1 MKGVIYARFSCDHQR
16 EESIEGQVRECRDY
30 AEKNGIAI
38 IGVYA
43 DRALTGKTDKR
54 PQFQKM
60 IKDSEKR
67 MFEVVIVWKLDRFS
81 RNRYDSAT
89 YKTRLKKNGVRV
101 VSAKEQISDT
111 PEGIILES
119 MLEGMAEY
127 YSADLAVK
135 ITRGMKEN
143 ALKCR
148 YNGGGM
154 PFGYMVGPDQKLV
167 INPQTAPI
175 VVEIFQRYANGENI
189 RDIIKSLNK
198 RGIKTTRGSEFRQSS
213 LDTMLTN
220 TKYLGVYRSMGEVI
234 EGGVPQIIDQE
245 LFDKV
250 AARKQRNR
258 KAPSSTKAPEVYLL
272 TTKLFCGKCGAMMA
286 GESGKSHTGAKYL
299 YYKCGNR
306 KRAQGCK
313 QRALRKEYVEKI
325 VLDRII
331 QLVHQDS
338 VIDEISE
345 SAARIQSQE
354 STAIPLLRGQLRDVN
369 KGIDNMLNA
378 IQMGII
384 TNSTKERLDELEAEK
399 KKLELAI
406 AEETLEHPD
415 VPKEYFE
422 HWLRHFRSGDVDDPE
437 YRKLL
442 VDIFVNAIYVTDDG
456 LRFALNF
463 FDGVET
469 IPLREWDQAKGSD
482 LLGYAPPQSV

>member
-250 AARKQRNR
+250 YGEGAVSDEAAFR
-258 KAPSSTKAPEVYLL
+258 
-272 TTKLFCGKCGAMMA
+272 
-286 GESGKSHTGAKYL
+286 AKVAEGL
-299 YYKCGNR
+299 KNDL
-306 KRAQGCK
+306 Q
-313 QRALRKEYVEKI
+313 Q
-325 VLDRII
+325 
-331 QLVHQDS
+331 
-338 VIDEISE
+338 E
-345 SAARIQSQE
+345 SAYRF
-354 STAIPLLRGQLRDVN
+354 
-369 KGIDNMLNA
+369 GIDAKNA
-378 IQMGII
+378 LMKKNEGAQFPEAFLKRWLKATNEKMTDETIEKEFPQM
-384 TNSTKERLDELEAEK
+384 LDELKWQLIKDKIAKANNMKVENAEVEAYAKHIAQMQFAQYGLVGMEDALLERYAKDMLK
-399 KKLELAI
+399 KEDQVRGIVERVLENKVFDFVKSAVKLDNKTVTMEQMQELY
-406 AEETLEHPD
+406 
-415 VPKEYFE
+415 K
-422 HWLRHFRSGDVDDPE
+422 
-437 YRKLL
+437 
-442 VDIFVNAIYVTDDG
+442 
-456 LRFALNF
+456 
-463 FDGVET
+463 
-469 IPLREWDQAKGSD
+469 
-482 LLGYAPPQSV
+482 

>member
-1 MKGVIYARFSCDHQR
+1 MAETAAAKLRTLQDNVP
-16 EESIEGQVRECRDY
+16 SIHRV
-30 AEKNGIAI
+30 
-38 IGVYA
+38 
-43 DRALTGKTDKR
+43 
-54 PQFQKM
+54 
-60 IKDSEKR
+60 
-67 MFEVVIVWKLDRFS
+67 EVGLDFRGAANS
-81 RNRYDSAT
+81 YDLIQICEF
-89 YKTRLKKNGVRV
+89 KTREDFDAFCVD
-101 VSAKEQISDT
+101 S
-111 PEGIILES
+111 
-119 MLEGMAEY
+119 
-127 YSADLAVK
+127 
-135 ITRGMKEN
+135 
-143 ALKCR
+143 
-148 YNGGGM
+148 
-154 PFGYMVGPDQKLV
+154 YMVGPDQKLV

-258 KAPSSTKAPEVYLL
+258 KAPSSTKAPETYLL

-463 FDGVET
+463 FDGVEI

-482 LLGYAPPQSV
+482 LLGYAPPIGHCTNTYYFKGGFAIMVWL